1 MRAVRIHGRGGPDH
15 LVFEDAPP
23 PEPNAGEALVRV
35 EASGV
40 IANELTW
47 DLTYQQPD
55 GSPRP
60 YPIPGRDVS
69 GTVVRLGHGVNDLD
83 VGDAVYGLLA
93 FGRDGAD
100 AEYAIGLP
108 SELAPKPQALT
119 HAQAAAVPL
128 AALTAWQ
135 ALFVRADLSSGQT
148 VLIHGAAGG
157 VGSFAVQFAHWVGAR
172 VITTASGANTDF
184 LRDLGADQCIDY
196 ATTRFEDVV
205 RNVDVVFDTVGHDTL
220 ARSWQ
225 VVKRGGVLV
234 SVVSP
239 PPDESARAPEVRFIW
254 FIVEPSAAQLR
265 EISALLNTAQIRPV
279 VAREFSLAEA
289 RRAYEEASQG
299 HARGKIV
306 ITVG

>member
-1 MRAVRIHGRGGPDH
+1 
-15 LVFEDAPP
+15 
-23 PEPNAGEALVRV
+23 VRV

-55 GSPRP
+55 GSPRL

-69 GTVVRLGHGVNDLD
+69 GAVVQLGHGVSDFD
-83 VGDAVYGLLA
+83 VGAAVYGLLD

-108 SELAPKPQALT
+108 SELAPKPQALS
-119 HAQAAAVPL
+119 HAQAATVPL

-135 ALFVRADLSSGQT
+135 ALFVRAGLSSGQT
-148 VLIHGAAGG
+148 ALIHGAAGG
-157 VGSFAVQFAHWVGAR
+157 VGSFAVQFAHWAGAR
-172 VITTASGANTDF
+172 VITTASGANADY
-184 LRDLGADQCIDY
+184 LRELGADQCIDY
-196 ATTRFEDVV
+196 ATTRFEEVV
-205 RNVDVVFDTVGHDTL
+205 HDVDVVFDMVGHDTL

-239 PPDESARAPEVRFIW
+239 PPNEPARAPDVQFVW
-254 FIVEPSAAQLR
+254 FIVEPSGAQLR
-265 EISALLNTAQIRPV
+265 EINPLLETDQIRPI
-279 VAREFSLAEA
+279 VAREFPLAES
-289 RRAYEEASQG
+289 RRAYEEASKG